1 MRPLHG
7 AHTGCAPAGR
17 RCGPRL
23 IGRPRGRLVG
33 IVVAA
38 MLESRAAA
46 FRLAAEAAGPALER
60 RLVLYLPVGSPLEEP
75 GFAAFAGR

>member
-1 MRPLHG
+1 
-7 AHTGCAPAGR
+7 
-17 RCGPRL
+17 
-23 IGRPRGRLVG
+23 
-33 IVVAA
+33 

-60 RLVLYLPVGSPLEEP
+60 RLVLYLPVGSLLEEP